1 MKTDIDTLLRTL
13 IIKDASDLHLQDGS
27 PPIFRIHG
35 ELSVTDLSPLTS
47 EEIEDRFVNTV
58 MSDEQKGQF
67 NRDHHID
74 LSYSVPGIARFRVNV
89 FKQKGCVGA
98 VMRAIPFEI
107 PTIDELGLP
116 AVIMELASRPNGLVL
131 ITGPTGSGK
140 STTLAAILDY
150 INEHRKAHIITVEDP
165 IEFLFTNKSCLI
177 NQREV
182 GKDTN
187 SFAAALRDA
196 LREDPDVILVGEMR
210 DLETISNAITAA
222 ETGHLVLATL
232 HTNDAI
238 QTVDRIIDVFP
249 PHQQAQIRTQLAA
262 TLQGVVSQRLLR
274 KSDGTGRVGAYEI
287 MLITH
292 AIRNLIKTGKTPQ
305 ITSVMQTGRELGMRT
320 MIRALDELCREKV
333 ITREEAMK
341 VVEDPKA
348 FENERGE

>member
-13 IIKDASDLHLQDGS
+13 IIKDASDLHLQGGS
-27 PPIFRIHG
+27 PPIFRING

-58 MSDEQKGQF
+58 MDKEQKEQF

-74 LSYSVPGIARFRVNV
+74 LSYSVPGIARFRVNI
-89 FKQKGCVGA
+89 FKQRGSVGA

-107 PTIDELGLP
+107 PSTDDLGLP
-116 AVIMELASRPNGLVL
+116 TVIKKLADRSNGLVL

-140 STTLAAILDY
+140 STTLASIIDY

-222 ETGHLVLATL
+222 ETGHLVFATL

-274 KSDGTGRVGAYEI
+274 KSDGTGRVAAFEI

-292 AIRNLIKTGKTPQ
+292 AIKNLIQTGKTHQ
-305 ITSVMQTGRELGMRT
+305 IYSAMQTGREQGMLT
-320 MIRALDELCREKV
+320 MARSLKKLCRESV
-333 ITREEAMK
+333 ITKEEAMK
-341 VVEDPKA
+341 IVDDPKT
-348 FENERGE
+348 FEDMRD